1 MRATL
6 WIAASGLLL
15 ASSSAFAVSG
25 ERPVNDEGTAY
36 VQRSV
41 AAAPGAADMTQTQTH
56 QAAETSAPDVS
67 KAQPAQ
73 PSSQAQAGTPQ
84 PVRTISPD
92 DPEWD
97 QVHQGG

>member
-15 ASSSAFAVSG
+15 ASSSAFAVSI

-67 KAQPAQ
+67 KAQP
-73 PSSQAQAGTPQ
+73 SSQAQAGTPQ

>member
-36 VQRSV
+36 VAESA
-41 AAAPGAADMTQTQTH
+41 AAAPGASDMTRAQSN
-56 QAAETSAPDVS
+56 QAAQTSEPDAS
-67 KAQPAQ
+67 KAQA
-73 PSSQAQAGTPQ
+73 SSQAPQ

-92 DPEWD
+92 DPDWN

>member
-15 ASSSAFAVSG
+15 ASTSAFAADG
-25 ERPVNDEGTAY
+25 ERPVNDGGTAY
-36 VQRSV
+36 VEESG
-41 AAAPGAADMTQTQTH
+41 APAPGAADMTQTQTD
-56 QAAETSAPDVS
+56 QAAQTSAPHVS

-73 PSSQAQAGTPQ
+73 PSSRAQAGTSQ
-84 PVRTISPD
+84 LVRTMSPD
-92 DPEWD
+92 DPAWD

>member
-15 ASSSAFAVSG
+15 ASSSAFAVSI

-41 AAAPGAADMTQTQTH
+41 AAAPGAADMTQTQTN
-56 QAAETSAPDVS
+56 QAAQTSAPDVS
-67 KAQPAQ
+67 KAQ

>member
-15 ASSSAFAVSG
+15 ASSSAFAASN
-25 ERPVNDEGTAY
+25 ERPVNDGGTAY
-36 VQRSV
+36 VEES
-41 AAAPGAADMTQTQTH
+41 AAPAPGAADMTQTH
-56 QAAETSAPDVS
+56 QAAQTSAPDVS
-67 KAQPAQ
+67 KAQ